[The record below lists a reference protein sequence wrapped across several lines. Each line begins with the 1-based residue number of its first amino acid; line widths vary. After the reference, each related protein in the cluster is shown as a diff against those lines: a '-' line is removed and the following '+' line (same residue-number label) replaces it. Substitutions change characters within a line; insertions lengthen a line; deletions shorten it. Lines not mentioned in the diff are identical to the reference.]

1 MKIFFIFML
10 LLHYTMSTEE
20 SSKNTFWTKR
30 SKDVLTTIKDFKENQ
45 RILQIL
51 TGNMLKGK
59 LKIRSNTSLQRKKNI
74 NKHVHSE
81 EDKEKIFTNY

>member
-1 MKIFFIFML
+1 ML
-10 LLHYTMSTEE
+10 LLHFTLSTEE

-30 SKDVLTTIKDFKENQ
+30 SKDVLKTIKDFKENH

-59 LKIRSNTSLQRKKNI
+59 LKIRSNASLQRNKNI
-74 NKHVHSE
+74 NTHSE
-81 EDKEKIFTNY
+81 EDKEKLFT

>member
-1 MKIFFIFML
+1 ML
-10 LLHYTMSTEE
+10 LLHYTLSTEE

-59 LKIRSNTSLQRKKNI
+59 LKIRSNTSLQRKQKISTNMFILRKIRKNYSLF
-74 NKHVHSE
+74 NS
-81 EDKEKIFTNY
+81 IFT